1 MQKEIQENK
10 EHIQTIYTEKAQKL
24 LKFCIVILIVNGITY
39 LIGFFLYNSFDFGL
53 VFEIITFIFI
63 LIANNRIEQK
73 NMKLGKINTIMA
85 IIPISFLIIYDLIH
99 LAINI
104 EEVLEEV
111 LIYYTSSDQFF
122 YNIEPYLFDV
132 TLIAVI
138 KLLYKT
144 YKALNKAD
152 NTQQSENYL
161 DTFYDNL

>member
-10 EHIQTIYTEKAQKL
+10 EHIQKIYTEKAQKL

-63 LIANNRIEQK
+63 LIANNRIEHK

>member
-10 EHIQTIYTEKAQKL
+10 EHIQKIYTEKAQKL

-85 IIPISFLIIYDLIH
+85 IILISFLIIYDLIH

-111 LIYYTSSDQFF
+111 LIYYTSSD
-122 YNIEPYLFDV
+122 
-132 TLIAVI
+132 
-138 KLLYKT
+138 
-144 YKALNKAD
+144 
-152 NTQQSENYL
+152 
-161 DTFYDNL
+161 

>member
-10 EHIQTIYTEKAQKL
+10 EHIQKIYTEKAQKL

-122 YNIEPYLFDV
+122 YNIEPYLFDI

>member
-10 EHIQTIYTEKAQKL
+10 EHIQKIYTEKAQKL

-132 TLIAVI
+132 TLIAII

>member
-10 EHIQTIYTEKAQKL
+10 EHIQKIYTEKAQKL

-39 LIGFFLYNSFDFGL
+39 LIGFFFFFSFDFGL

-122 YNIEPYLFDV
+122 YNIEPYLFDI

>member
-10 EHIQTIYTEKAQKL
+10 EHIQKIYTEKAQKL

-63 LIANNRIEQK
+63 LIANNRIEHK

-122 YNIEPYLFDV
+122 YNIEPYLFDI

>member
-10 EHIQTIYTEKAQKL
+10 EHIQKIYTEKAQKL
-24 LKFCIVILIVNGITY
+24 LKFCIVILIVSGITY

>member
-10 EHIQTIYTEKAQKL
+10 EHIQKIYTEKAQKL

>member
-10 EHIQTIYTEKAQKL
+10 EHIQKIYTEKAQKL

-152 NTQQSENYL
+152 NTHQSENYL

>member
-10 EHIQTIYTEKAQKL
+10 EHIQKIYTEKAQKL

-63 LIANNRIEQK
+63 LIANNRIEHK

-144 YKALNKAD
+144 HKALNKAD

>member
-10 EHIQTIYTEKAQKL
+10 ENKQKIYTEKAQKL

-122 YNIEPYLFDV
+122 YNIEPYLFDI

>member
-1 MQKEIQENK
+1 M
-10 EHIQTIYTEKAQKL
+10 
-24 LKFCIVILIVNGITY
+24 
-39 LIGFFLYNSFDFGL
+39 
-53 VFEIITFIFI
+53 
-63 LIANNRIEQK
+63 
-73 NMKLGKINTIMA
+73 
-85 IIPISFLIIYDLIH
+85 
-99 LAINI
+99 
-104 EEVLEEV
+104 EEV

-122 YNIEPYLFDV
+122 YNIEPYLFDI

>member
-10 EHIQTIYTEKAQKL
+10 EHIQKIYTEKAQKL
-24 LKFCIVILIVNGITY
+24 LKFCIVILIVSGITY

-53 VFEIITFIFI
+53 AFEIITFIFI

>member
-10 EHIQTIYTEKAQKL
+10 EHIQKIYTEKAQKL

-111 LIYYTSSDQFF
+111 LIYYTSPDQFF

>member
-10 EHIQTIYTEKAQKL
+10 EHIQKIYTEKAQKL

-122 YNIEPYLFDV
+122 YYIEPYLFDV